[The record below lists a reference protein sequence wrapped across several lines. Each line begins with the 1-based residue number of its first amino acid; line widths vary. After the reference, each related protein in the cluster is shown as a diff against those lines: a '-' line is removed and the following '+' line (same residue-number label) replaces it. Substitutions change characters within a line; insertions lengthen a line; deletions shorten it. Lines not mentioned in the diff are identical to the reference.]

1 MRKEILMPNGY
12 EMAITPQPWILVSEQ
27 PPKTGVSVL
36 TFSPMIETQ
45 VAHLTEE
52 GAWYWGTSGV
62 LGYDA
67 THWMPLPAP
76 PTGHK

>member
-1 MRKEILMPNGY
+1 MP
-12 EMAITPQPWILVSEQ
+12 EE
-27 PPKTGVSVL
+27 GVPVL
-36 TFSPMIETQ
+36 AFCPMIETQ

-76 PTGHK
+76 PEDAK